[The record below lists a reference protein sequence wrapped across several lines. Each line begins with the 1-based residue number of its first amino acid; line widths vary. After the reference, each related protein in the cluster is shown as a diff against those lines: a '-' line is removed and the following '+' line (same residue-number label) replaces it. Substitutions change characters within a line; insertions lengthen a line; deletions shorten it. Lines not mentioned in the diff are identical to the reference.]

1 MRIAFTCNGP
11 GETAGWLRPL
21 LRQLYERAPQLE
33 ACVFFVPDD
42 YATGREPEMIAQR
55 FPQLQVVSAKE
66 YLKIALGGRQS
77 GLPASFDLVQYLGG
91 DLMHASRVA
100 KRFGARAAAYKFS
113 RKKYAEFFERVYAV
127 DAANERQLLEWGTPP
142 ERILRV
148 GNLAIDGAIL
158 ESSDAPER
166 NAPKDGVL
174 FMPGSRSYEV
184 ANLVPFF
191 FTAARR
197 MQFEQPSLPVAFGI
211 SPFTPLEDVRR
222 AMESG
227 AQIASFFT
235 DRGTVVEE
243 DGAAFL
249 TDKSASIR
257 FPIVRNALSAARV
270 ARLAVTIPGTKVIE
284 LAALGVPVLACTPLN
299 EPELITINGPLTY
312 LNRIPL
318 VGAPLKRSAVLAVS
332 RRFKYRT
339 QPNIDAER
347 SIVCELRGTLT
358 PGRIAR
364 VALERANDAAW
375 LNETGNAL
383 RDLYAEHA
391 GAASRMAAD
400 ILEYFG

>member
-21 LRQLYERAPQLE
+21 LRELYARAPQLE

-55 FPQLQVVSAKE
+55 FPQLRVVTAKE
-66 YLKIALGGRQS
+66 YLKIALGGRRS
-77 GLPASFDLVQYLGG
+77 GLPDSFDAVQYLGG
-91 DLMHASRVA
+91 DLMHASRIA
-100 KRFGARAAAYKFS
+100 KRFGAPAATYKFT
-113 RKKYAEFFERVYAV
+113 RKKYAEFFRRVYAV
-127 DAANERQLLEWGTPP
+127 DAANEAQLLEWGTPAQ
-142 ERILRV
+142 RILRV

-158 ESSDAPER
+158 ESSDIPEP
-166 NAPKDGVL
+166 NAPHDGVV

-184 ANLVPFF
+184 ANLIPFF
-191 FTAARR
+191 FTGARR
-197 MQFEQPSLPVAFGI
+197 MQFEQPSLPIAFGI

-222 AMESG
+222 AMEAG
-227 AQIASFFT
+227 PQIRSFFC
-235 DRGTVVEE
+235 DRGTVIEE
-243 DGAAFL
+243 SGAVFL
-249 TDKSASIR
+249 TDEGRTVR
-257 FPIVRNALSAARV
+257 FPVVRNALSAARV

-284 LAALGVPVLACTPLN
+284 LAALGVPVVACTPLN

-312 LNRIPL
+312 LNRVPL
-318 VGAPLKRSAVLAVS
+318 VGAPLKRAAVLAVS
-332 RRFKYRT
+332 RRFKYHT

-347 SIVCELRGTLT
+347 SIVCELHGTLT

-375 LNETGNAL
+375 LSETGKTL
-383 RDLYAEHA
+383 RELYAEHA

-400 ILEYFG
+400 ILECFG